1 MSTQSSESANEQAAK
16 HACCSGHERPG
27 PRPMPLSGA
36 KYTCPMHPEIVQD
49 GPGSCPLCGM
59 ALEPMVPT
67 RDDGPSVEER
77 DMKRRFWVSAILAT
91 PLVAAGMG
99 EMVAGVHLEHVLPA
113 GLYAWAQLALA
124 APVVIWGGA
133 PFFARAVDSVRTRS
147 PNMFTLIALGVG
159 AAFSWSIVATLF
171 PAANAARGLYYEAAA
186 AIVTLTLLGQVLELR
201 ARRRTGGA
209 IRALLSLAPDTARR
223 IEPNGSEGDI
233 ALDHVAAGDRLRVR
247 PGENVPVDGEVV
259 EGRSAVDE
267 SMLTGEPIPVEKAAG
282 SRVTAGTRNGTGS
295 FVMRATRVG
304 ADTLLSRIV
313 GMVTAAQRSR
323 APIQGVA
330 DRVAGVFVPAV
341 LVVAVLTFAAWM
353 LLGPEPRLGP
363 ALANAIAVL
372 IIACPCALGLATPM
386 SVMVGIGRGAT
397 AGILVRD
404 AEALQALAT
413 VDTLLV
419 DKTGTLTEGKPRL
432 AAFEVAPGFDATQV
446 LAWTAGLER
455 ASEHPLAAA
464 VVAAAAERGVE
475 PRAPEQFEAL
485 PGRGIRGTVDGHRLA
500 VGSVRWMG
508 DLGIGLG
515 GLADQVADHRARGR
529 TVVLAAVD
537 ERVAGLLAIE
547 DAPRAT
553 SREAIA
559 ELRAQGLQVV
569 MLTGD
574 ASSTARAIAARVG
587 IDDVMAEVDPAAKG
601 DAVAALRSKGRRVAM
616 VGDGVN
622 DAVAL
627 ARADVG
633 VAMARGADAALES
646 SGITLVGGDL
656 RAFGRARRLAHA
668 TLGNIRQNLAFAFV
682 YNLVGVPIAAG
693 LLYPLTGWLL
703 SPMLAS
709 AAMSLSS
716 VSVIANALRLKN
728 AEM

>member
-1 MSTQSSESANEQAAK
+1 
-16 HACCSGHERPG
+16 
-27 PRPMPLSGA
+27 
-36 KYTCPMHPEIVQD
+36 
-49 GPGSCPLCGM
+49 
-59 ALEPMVPT
+59 
-67 RDDGPSVEER
+67 
-77 DMKRRFWVSAILAT
+77 MKRRFWVSAILAT
-91 PLVAAGMG
+91 PLVAVSMG
-99 EMVAGVHLEHVLPA
+99 EMAAGVHLEHELPS

-133 PFFARAVDSVRTRS
+133 PFFVRAVDSVRARS

-159 AAFSWSIVATLF
+159 AAFLWSVAATLF
-171 PAANAARGLYYEAAA
+171 PAAGSARGLYFEAAA

-223 IEPNGSEGDI
+223 IEPDGSEGDI
-233 ALDHVAAGDRLRVR
+233 ALDQVAAGDRLRVR

-267 SMLTGEPIPVEKAAG
+267 SMLTGEPIPVEKTAG
-282 SRVTAGTRNGTGS
+282 SLVTAGTRNATGS
-295 FVMRATRVG
+295 FVLRATRVG

-330 DRVAGVFVPAV
+330 DRVAAVFVPAV
-341 LVVAVLTFAAWM
+341 LVVALLTFAAWM

-386 SVMVGIGRGAT
+386 SVMVGIGRGAM

-413 VDTLLV
+413 VDTVLV

-432 AAFEVAPGFDATQV
+432 AAFEVAPHVDASQV

-464 VVAAAAERGVE
+464 VVAAAAERGLE
-475 PRAPEQFEAL
+475 PRTPDQFEAIA
-485 PGRGIRGTVDGHRLA
+485 GRGIRGTAGGHRLA

-508 DLGIGLG
+508 DLRIELSGF
-515 GLADQVADHRARGR
+515 ADQVADHRARGR

-537 ERVAGLLAIE
+537 DRVAGLLAIE

-553 SREAIA
+553 SRDAIA
-559 ELRAQGLQVV
+559 ELRAQGLHVV

-574 ASSTARAIAARVG
+574 ARSTALAIAARVG
-587 IDDVMAEVDPAAKG
+587 IDDVMAEVDPTAKG
-601 DAVAALRSKGRRVAM
+601 DAVAGLRAKGRRVAM

-656 RAFGRARRLAHA
+656 RGLGRARRLAHA
-668 TLGNIRQNLAFAFV
+668 TLSNIRQNLAFAFV

-728 AEM
+728 AQL

>member
-1 MSTQSSESANEQAAK
+1 MSTQSSESASEHSAK
-16 HACCSGHERPG
+16 PACCSGHERPG
-27 PRPMPLSGA
+27 PRPSPVAGA
-36 KYTCPMHPEIVQD
+36 KYTCPMHPEVVQD
-49 GPGSCPLCGM
+49 GPGTCPLCGM
-59 ALEPMVPT
+59 ALEPIMPT
-67 RDDGPSVEER
+67 RDDGPSAEER
-77 DMKRRFWVSAILAT
+77 DMKRRFWVSAILAA

-99 EMVAGVHLEHVLPA
+99 EMAAGVHLDHVLPA
-113 GLYAWAQLALA
+113 GLYAWAQLTLA
-124 APVVIWGGA
+124 APVVMWGGA
-133 PFFARAVDSVRTRS
+133 PFFARAVDSVRARS

-159 AAFSWSIVATLF
+159 AAFTWSVVATLF

-186 AIVTLTLLGQVLELR
+186 TIVTLTLLGQVLELR

-223 IEPNGSEGDI
+223 IEPDGSEGDV

-247 PGENVPVDGEVV
+247 PGENVPVDGEVI

-267 SMLTGEPIPVEKAAG
+267 SMLTGEPIPVEKTAG

-330 DRVAGVFVPAV
+330 DRVAAVFVPAV
-341 LVVAVLTFAAWM
+341 LVAAVLTFAAWM
-353 LLGPEPRLGP
+353 WLGPEPRLGP

-397 AGILVRD
+397 SGILVRD
-404 AEALQALAT
+404 AEALQALAA
-413 VDTLLV
+413 VDTVLV
-419 DKTGTLTEGKPRL
+419 DKTGTLTEGRPRL
-432 AAFEVAPGFDATQV
+432 AAFEVAPGLDAARV

-464 VVAAAAERGVE
+464 VVAEARARGIE
-475 PRAPEQFEAL
+475 PRTPEQFEAIA
-485 PGRGIRGTVDGHRLA
+485 GRGIRGAVDGRRLA
-500 VGSVRWMG
+500 VGSARWMK
-508 DLGIGLG
+508 DLGIEL
-515 GLADQVADHRARGR
+515 DWVADRLAAHRSSGR

-537 ERVAGLLAIE
+537 DRVAGLLAIE

-559 ELRAQGLQVV
+559 ELRAQGMHVV

-574 ASSTARAIAARVG
+574 ARSTAQAIAQRVG
-587 IDDVMAEVDPAAKG
+587 IDEVMAEVDPEAKG
-601 DAVAALRSKGRRVAM
+601 DAVVALRAKGRRVAM

-633 VAMARGADAALES
+633 VAMARGSDAALES

-656 RAFGRARRLAHA
+656 RGLGRARRLARA
-668 TLGNIRQNLAFAFV
+668 TLRNVRQNLAFAFV

-728 AEM
+728 ADL